1 LDGSFRNPKR
11 SGRDAR
17 GHGRTAM
24 SAQQSLI
31 VELEEAIQSGSSEK
45 RVETLR
51 RVTDLFL
58 NDSDRL
64 NEAQIALFDDVLCH
78 LIKRIETKALVEL
91 SEHLAPVDNSPIEVI
106 RRLARSEE
114 ITVAGPVLTRSVRL
128 TTSDLIE
135 IAGSKS
141 QQHLLAISGRS
152 RLEEAVT
159 DVLIDR
165 GDREIVHRLARNAG
179 ARFSETGFT
188 TLVRNAE
195 TDESLAEKLGLR
207 LDIPL
212 RLLRDLLLK
221 ATEAVRARLVSLA
234 PPETRDEIQRVLA
247 KISNEVT
254 REATADEERRQA
266 GRSGPAG
273 IRQQAALRADGR
285 GAFDVVFII
294 DRFDS
299 VSDERRPQQ
308 WTAGAVQGCR
318 AGVADGQRD
327 LVQPV
332 RPSHHVG
339 CRSCSGQRGLW
350 QAFAAKRPKNSS
362 ILANSLQNH
371 KRGGLTPACNNSG
384 NTRDSVRRRRWGDV
398 KMELGLHPCRRP
410 GVTGHRES
418 IWG

>member
-1 LDGSFRNPKR
+1 
-11 SGRDAR
+11 
-17 GHGRTAM
+17 M

-128 TTSDLIE
+128 TTSDLVE

-254 REATADEERRQA
+254 REATA
-266 GRSGPAG
+266 S
-273 IRQQAALRADGR
+273 
-285 GAFDVVFII
+285 
-294 DRFDS
+294 
-299 VSDERRPQQ
+299 
-308 WTAGAVQGCR
+308 
-318 AGVADGQRD
+318 RD
-327 LVQPV
+327 
-332 RPSHHVG
+332 
-339 CRSCSGQRGLW
+339 
-350 QAFAAKRPKNSS
+350 F
-362 ILANSLQNH
+362 
-371 KRGGLTPACNNSG
+371 T
-384 NTRDSVRRRRWGDV
+384 
-398 KMELGLHPCRRP
+398 
-410 GVTGHRES
+410 
-418 IWG
+418 